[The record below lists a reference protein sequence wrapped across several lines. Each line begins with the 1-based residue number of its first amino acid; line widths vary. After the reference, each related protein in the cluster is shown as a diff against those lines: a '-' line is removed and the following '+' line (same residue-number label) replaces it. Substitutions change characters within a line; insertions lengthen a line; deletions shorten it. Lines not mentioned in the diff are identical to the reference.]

1 MSADSLIKVAEGKIP
16 IGSAF
21 GFPKEEVSNQG
32 YLLIANLTDD
42 QIYEISD
49 LIDTDLEHYNGSY
62 KNVVMVSAK
71 GIKFNFKEDK

>member
-16 IGSAF
+16 IKP
-21 GFPKEEVSNQG
+21 PKEEVSNQG

-49 LIDTDLEHYNGSY
+49 LINTDLEHYNGSY

-71 GIKFNFKEDK
+71 GIKFNFKEDR

>member
-16 IGSAF
+16 IK
-21 GFPKEEVSNQG
+21 PKEEVSNQG

-49 LIDTDLEHYNGSY
+49 LIETDLEHYNGSY

-71 GIKFNFKEDK
+71 GIKFNFKEDR